1 MISGNGKTQG
11 EKLESGKGLEDR
23 IFSSIEF
30 ALSPVRWRITNFRK
44 RFSANLAILL
54 QGGDGEE
61 EGEGGEEMR
70 KLEWKAEDRRG
81 GVVGRRKGG
90 CVGRREKRLA

>member
-23 IFSSIEF
+23 TFSSIEF

-81 GVVGRRKGG
+81 GVVGRMKGG
-90 CVGRREKRLA
+90 GVGRREKRLA

>member
-1 MISGNGKTQG
+1 MEN
-11 EKLESGKGLEDR
+11 R

-61 EGEGGEEMR
+61 EEEGEGGEEMR

-81 GVVGRRKGG
+81 GVVGRMKGG
-90 CVGRREKRLA
+90 GVGRREKRLA